1 MSIAMEHDIERWT
14 AKCKSASLKDLQ
26 EAYGEAMRGHYNHL
40 QCRYMLSAYL
50 HNDQETEVACAEQ
63 AYLDVGKILSDH
75 FTYHAADCT

>member
-14 AKCKSASLKDLQ
+14 AKRCWVIT
-26 EAYGEAMRGHYNHL
+26 HL